1 MMKLTRKDSENYA
14 GIAGSC
20 GSPCGRRILR
30 AYEEV
35 IETLTNISGLDAEQE
50 QIQSEIQIVV
60 EMIRKLIAENTQ
72 TAMDQADC
80 ECKYNGYC
88 ARHAMDKII
97 VTDIFRIRAC
107 QKIAF

>member
-1 MMKLTRKDSENYA
+1 MKLTRKDCENYA

-50 QIQSEIQIVV
+50 QIQSEI
-60 EMIRKLIAENTQ
+60 
-72 TAMDQADC
+72 
-80 ECKYNGYC
+80 
-88 ARHAMDKII
+88 
-97 VTDIFRIRAC
+97 
-107 QKIAF
+107 